1 MTKGASALFSFDAV
15 VRLRVA
21 GNSLGI
27 VSSTPLEVRMGRL
40 EGAYEQISKR
50 LDSIEARLDRFDAKI
65 DCRFDEVDA
74 RFERLEAK
82 SDRKFDGV
90 DRKFD
95 AVRSE
100 MTTQF
105 RSIVAL
111 IFGTW
116 ITTVLAIFFHR

>member
-1 MTKGASALFSFDAV
+1 MTKGASALFLFATV
-15 VRLRVA
+15 VTPGVA
-21 GNSLGI
+21 GNELGI
-27 VSSTPLEVRMGRL
+27 VSSTPLDVRMGRL

-50 LDSIEARLDRFDAKI
+50 LDSIEVRLDRFDAKF
-65 DCRFDEVDA
+65 DGRFDEVDA
-74 RFERLEAK
+74 RFERSEAK
-82 SDRKFDGV
+82 SDGKFDSV

-95 AVRSE
+95 ALRSE

>member
-1 MTKGASALFSFDAV
+1 
-15 VRLRVA
+15 
-21 GNSLGI
+21 
-27 VSSTPLEVRMGRL
+27 MGRL

-50 LDSIEARLDRFDAKI
+50 LDSIDVRLDRLD
-65 DCRFDEVDA
+65 
-74 RFERLEAK
+74 AK

-90 DRKFD
+90 DLKFEGVYRKFD